1 MAQERPI
8 ISCNSREDPTS
19 GGTRFITIAA
29 IVVCVACAAAA
40 RFVFFM
46 HPWDGD
52 SATFMCCGKAM
63 SEGARFGYDICDNKF
78 PTAALWDG
86 LCWRILGSWWPG
98 YVIAGS
104 LTVAAAITI
113 LTRMAGKYARRRA
126 MLPTL
131 LFALV
136 YINFCPAL
144 FGGFQL
150 ETFLTFFGAAAAYFA
165 MSALMTGR
173 AAPAFICGLISGCS
187 FYLKPTGL
195 SGAAAYA
202 VMELV
207 SVWFSIDGAC
217 REGAKRG
224 GSGRFVRQS
233 VALIVGILIPIVA
246 ALAYLYA
253 VDILSALPRLV
264 GQIRGYAQNSVW
276 DGFTTL
282 KILIA
287 LLAVTFPMFIRK
299 RLGTRET
306 VPSSSTMLAM
316 FATAWLTIEFIG
328 VIAQR
333 RMYGYHFLVLA
344 APAALIFGRLPARA
358 KFSTLL
364 LPILPA
370 VFFSMWVFAWQV
382 YGRVDSH
389 RMAVSQYLIDHAK
402 PDDTVWMDNMPRL
415 MMETGLKS
423 ASRHLI
429 TLPFYNTDQSPKVM
443 GAELLDDLAQHPPT
457 YLIIPTKGRDMLD
470 AQCSFMAELRLRPQ
484 RRANYCAVW
493 EAIFEFVERNYKLQA
508 EVGDRRVYVRKAEAV
523 QVVDIR

>member
-8 ISCNSREDPTS
+8 ISCNSGEVPTS
-19 GGTRFITIAA
+19 GRAGTIAIAA
-29 IVVCVACAAAA
+29 IVLCLACAAAA
-40 RFVFFM
+40 RFVFLM

-52 SATFMCCGKAM
+52 SATFICCGKAM
-63 SEGARFGYDICDNKF
+63 SEGARFGFDVCDNKF

-86 LCWRILGSWWPG
+86 LCWRALGSWWPG

-104 LTVAAAITI
+104 LTIAAAIAI
-113 LTRMAGKYARRRA
+113 LVRMAGDFARRSA

-150 ETFLTFFGAAAAYFA
+150 ETFLTFFGVAAAYFA
-165 MSALMTGR
+165 MSGLRSGR
-173 AAPAFICGLISGCS
+173 VAPAFICGLMSGCS

-195 SGAAAYA
+195 SVAAAYG

-207 SVWFSIDGAC
+207 GVWLPIDGAN
-217 REGAKRG
+217 REGGKRRG
-224 GSGRFVRQS
+224 FGRFVRQS
-233 VALIVGILIPIVA
+233 AALVVGVLIPILA

-253 VDILSALPRLV
+253 TDILGALPRLIR
-264 GQIRGYAQNSVW
+264 QITGYAQNSVW
-276 DGFTTL
+276 DGYTTV
-282 KILIA
+282 KILVA
-287 LLAVTFPMFIRK
+287 LLALTVPMFIRK

-306 VPSSSTMLAM
+306 GPSSSTMLAM
-316 FATAWLTIEFIG
+316 FATAWLAIEFVG

-344 APAALIFGRLPARA
+344 APAALLFGRLPARA

-364 LPILPA
+364 LPIVPA
-370 VFFSMWVFAWQV
+370 MFFSMWVVVWQV

-389 RMAVSQYLIDHAK
+389 TMLVSQYLIDHAK
-402 PDDTVWMDNMPRL
+402 PDDTVWMDYMPRL

-443 GAELLDDLAQHPPT
+443 GAELLDDLAKHPPT
-457 YLIIPTKGRDMLD
+457 YLIIPTKGREMLE
-470 AQCSFMAELRLRPQ
+470 AQCSFMAELKLRPQ
-484 RRANYCAVW
+484 RKANYCAVW
-493 EAIFEFVERNYKLQA
+493 EAIFEFVDRNYEA
-508 EVGDRRVYVRKAEAV
+508 RANVGDRTVYVRRGGSI